1 MAAQK
6 PFTPALSHALIGV
19 LITLAVGGILAAVP
33 IGTWGAGAIAAF
45 IFYLS
50 RERRQSEEH
59 FGSNRIWPWQ
69 WKPRAWRDMAWPSLA
84 AAGTAFLIEYLAS

>member
-19 LITLAVGGILAAVP
+19 LITLVVGGILAAAP
-33 IGTWGAGAIAAF
+33 IGPWGAGAVAAF
-45 IFYLS
+45 TFYLS

-59 FGSNRIWPWQ
+59 FGSNRIALWQ
-69 WKPRAWRDMAWPSLA
+69 WKPRAFRDMAWPALA
-84 AAGTAFLIEYLAS
+84 GVLVALAIEYFV

>member
-1 MAAQK
+1 MKRLAPGLTHAALGVAI
-6 PFTPALSHALIGV
+6 TLVVGGV
-19 LITLAVGGILAAVP
+19 LAAAP
-33 IGTWGAGAIAAF
+33 IGPWGAGAVAAF